1 MVKDFVFIEEGSL
14 DQYNM
19 LKLLENSG
27 LTNDNVIR
35 YKQGSPK
42 PELVSVDTTGKEI
55 EKEDVQDIVNEAE
68 RQIKNN
74 IFETLEEYLDNV
86 SEKKTNDGYNI
97 ETCKFETYH
106 VFTVFDSVQDFVA
119 KFKKFLEEKYEK

>member
-27 LTNDNVIR
+27 LTNDNVIK

-55 EKEDVQDIVNEAE
+55 EKEDIQSLVNKAE
-68 RQIKNN
+68 NN
-74 IFETLEEYLDNV
+74 ILTALEEFLYEYTEKSGEEYFDNQMCRFVTYYTLTAKGNVNDFMNNFKDYLSNKD
-86 SEKKTNDGYNI
+86 EK
-97 ETCKFETYH
+97 
-106 VFTVFDSVQDFVA
+106 
-119 KFKKFLEEKYEK
+119 

>member
-27 LTNDNVIR
+27 LTNDNVIK

-42 PELVSVDTTGKEI
+42 PELVSVDITGKEI
-55 EKEDVQDIVNEAE
+55 EKEDIQSLVNKAE
-68 RQIKNN
+68 NN
-74 IFETLEEYLDNV
+74 ILTALEEFLYEYTEKSGEEYFDNQLCRFV
-86 SEKKTNDGYNI
+86 
-97 ETCKFETYH
+97 TYH
-106 VFTVFDSVQDFVA
+106 TLTVKGNVNDFMNN
-119 KFKKFLEEKYEK
+119 FKDYLSNKDEK

>member
-1 MVKDFVFIEEGSL
+1 MVKDFVFIEEGSV

-42 PELVSVDTTGKEI
+42 PELVSVKTDDKIDINEI
-55 EKEDVQDIVNEAE
+55 RSKAVDECRDYLMDNLFKFIDKIAIKHSFRDEIYRQTLHNMQINETPESFVN
-68 RQIKNN
+68 
-74 IFETLEEYLDNV
+74 
-86 SEKKTNDGYNI
+86 
-97 ETCKFETYH
+97 
-106 VFTVFDSVQDFVA
+106 
-119 KFKKFLEEKYEK
+119 KFKEFLNNDK